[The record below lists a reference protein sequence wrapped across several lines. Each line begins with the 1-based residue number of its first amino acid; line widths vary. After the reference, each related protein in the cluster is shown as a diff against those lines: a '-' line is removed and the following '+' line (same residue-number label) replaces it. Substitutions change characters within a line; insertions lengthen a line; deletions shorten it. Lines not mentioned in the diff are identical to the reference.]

1 MDSWSWQ
8 SQSKEQKIHRRVV
21 SDGTGACTRFKENG
35 ERKKSVNAALVRSGR
50 AEQEAMLFQ
59 QVCPLSFR
67 ISSFQ
72 HLKCRCMLMR
82 EGALQWGTNDTHSPY
97 ITSLY
102 LPKPLCP
109 PLLTRNT
116 HLLLS
121 SAKDCYRNQEIMLL
135 KAQPNF
141 KEFTLRTALFL

>member
-1 MDSWSWQ
+1 M
-8 SQSKEQKIHRRVV
+8 I

-35 ERKKSVNAALVRSGR
+35 EQKKSVNSTPVRSGR

-72 HLKCRCMLMR
+72 HLKCRYMLMR
-82 EGALQWGTNDTHSPY
+82 EGALKWGTNDTPLS

-121 SAKDCYRNQEIMLL
+121 SAKDCYRNQERMLL
-135 KAQPNF
+135 KAQANF

>member
-1 MDSWSWQ
+1 M
-8 SQSKEQKIHRRVV
+8 I

-35 ERKKSVNAALVRSGR
+35 EQKKSVNSTPVRSGR

-72 HLKCRCMLMR
+72 HLKCRYMLRR
-82 EGALQWGTNDTHSPY
+82 EGALKWGTNDTPLS

-121 SAKDCYRNQEIMLL
+121 SAKDCYRNQERMLL
-135 KAQPNF
+135 KAQANF